1 MAGNITKEQF
11 EKFCKDFVEKYEG
24 RYFQD
29 IARELGIKGRVTND
43 LITKN
48 YKLSSPDFSNPILLY
63 TDYIN
68 APLFM
73 SGYCIL
79 INGSFGEINI
89 KFGNIEDAYKFF
101 KIGERTEKTS
111 PKIVLNVSLEDLKK
125 VYIEKFCK
133 EHSIEISDVSLNV
146 VK

>member
-1 MAGNITKEQF
+1 MITVEQF

-48 YKLSSPDFSNPILLY
+48 YKLSSPDFSNPLLLY

-73 SGYCIL
+73 SGYGIR
-79 INGSFGEINI
+79 INGYNMCI
-89 KFGNIEDAYKFF
+89 KFENIEDAYKFF
-101 KIGERTEKTS
+101 KIGE

-146 VK
+146 VKWL